1 MGFVLNAFIIT
12 VISVIIIDISGFVD
26 NVKRLV
32 FRLLNGKEVK
42 YKEFNF
48 KPFDC
53 SFCFSF
59 WVNLIFLIVSGFSF
73 WGLLVILIFS
83 WTTVYIKEMFLL
95 LDAWILW
102 LINKLTPKSF

>member
-1 MGFVLNAFIIT
+1 MGFVLNTLFIT
-12 VISVIIIDISGFVD
+12 VIIVLIVDISGFIE
-26 NVKRLV
+26 NLKRLI

-42 YKEFNF
+42 YKDFNF

-53 SFCFSF
+53 SFCLSF
-59 WVNLIFLIVSGFSF
+59 WVNLIFLVVSGFSF

-83 WTTVYIKEMFLL
+83 WTTVYIKEIFLL